1 MLLLLVLLS
10 CFSRVRLCTI
20 PQTAAPTRLRRPW
33 DSPGKNTGLG
43 CHFLPQHVIHR
54 STQMQK
60 KKKKNTNRHKGEVDC
75 NKIKEDFN
83 IPFTSMD
90 RFSRQKIK

>member
-60 KKKKNTNRHKGEVDC
+60 KKKKILTDTKGKWIV
-75 NKIKEDFN
+75 IKLKKTLTYHSHQWTDFL
-83 IPFTSMD
+83 D
-90 RFSRQKIK
+90 RK